1 MPTEDAKLLP
11 SSLQFQVLGPLR
23 VFRSSEPCTPSA
35 LKQRALLALLLLKAN
50 ELLPTNRLID
60 ELWDSHPPVCA
71 VAALQMYVSGVR
83 RAITPQG
90 GGSRRESR
98 CHPVLQ
104 TQPSGYLIKAGPGQ
118 LDLVQFRSLGLQ
130 GRMRLAEGRCQE
142 SGELFRQALSLWRGD
157 ALADL
162 SGVTAL
168 RHQATHLEE
177 ERLALLQARI
187 GVDLCQGQSLE
198 TVGELGEICFRHP
211 LREDFQEQLMLAL
224 YLSGRR
230 ADALAAYRR
239 LYQIMTDELGI
250 EPGPGMRRMQQAVI
264 RGSEPGMGIHDGHLR
279 PGQRWRDPA

>member
-1 MPTEDAKLLP
+1 MSA
-11 SSLQFQVLGPLR
+11 SSLQFEVLGPLR
-23 VFRSSEPCTPSA
+23 VFRSSELCTPVA

-60 ELWDSHPPVCA
+60 ELWDCNPPVSA

-83 RAITPQG
+83 RAITPHAVRSRCE
-90 GGSRRESR
+90 SRR
-98 CHPVLQ
+98 HPVLQ
-104 TQPSGYLIKAGPGQ
+104 TQSSGYLIKAASGQ
-118 LDLVQFRSLGLQ
+118 LDLAQFRSLGMQ

-142 SGELFRQALSLWRGD
+142 SGDLFRQALSLWRGD

-168 RHQATHLEE
+168 RHYATHLEE

-187 GVDLCQGQSLE
+187 GVDLCQGHSLE
-198 TVGELGEICFRHP
+198 TVGELEEICFRHP
-211 LREDFQEQLMLAL
+211 LREDFQQQLMLAL

-230 ADALAAYRR
+230 ADALTAYTR

-250 EPGPGMRRMQQAVI
+250 EPGPGMRAMQQAVI
-264 RGSEPGMGIHDGHLR
+264 RGSEPRMGIHDSHRR